1 MKHTVESF
9 AAEHGIPTAEAA
21 GVLKFLARCGD
32 GVEVGKRETNKKGRP
47 AATYSFPSK
56 LSLSI
61 RRPRSA

>member
-32 GVEVGKRETNKKGRP
+32 GVIVGQKKTGHKGRP
-47 AATYSFPSK
+47 ASTFEFPSK
-56 LSLSI
+56 LALSI